1 MPNEPELTPVES
13 TPHRTAV
20 VLDTAEDIEALAE
33 LVEDAEGE
41 E

>member
-20 VLDTAEDIEALAE
+20 VLETQEDIEALAD
-33 LVEDAEGE
+33 LVHNGEGE

>member
-13 TPHRTAV
+13 TPSRTAV
-20 VLDTAEDIEALAE
+20 VLETTEDLEALAD
-33 LVEDAEGE
+33 LVHDADGE

>member
-13 TPHRTAV
+13 TPSRVAV
-20 VLDTAEDIEALAE
+20 VLDTSEELEALAE
-33 LVEDAEGE
+33 MIEDGEGE